1 MVSKY
6 WIVLAFKHLHSI
18 TRDKQ
23 SNNHSNEYKITT
35 MVIDGK
41 GEIPNTWRACN
52 RHICSSFKL
61 GWGNIS
67 LIK

>member
-1 MVSKY
+1 
-6 WIVLAFKHLHSI
+6 
-18 TRDKQ
+18 
-23 SNNHSNEYKITT
+23 

-41 GEIPNTWRACN
+41 GEIPSTWKAPN

-61 GWGNIS
+61 GWGNTS

>member
-1 MVSKY
+1 MVSKC
-6 WIVLAFKHLHSI
+6 WIVPAFKHLYSI

-23 SNNHSNEYKITT
+23 SNNLSNKYKITT

-41 GEIPNTWRACN
+41 GEIPSTWKAPN

-61 GWGNIS
+61 GWGNTS